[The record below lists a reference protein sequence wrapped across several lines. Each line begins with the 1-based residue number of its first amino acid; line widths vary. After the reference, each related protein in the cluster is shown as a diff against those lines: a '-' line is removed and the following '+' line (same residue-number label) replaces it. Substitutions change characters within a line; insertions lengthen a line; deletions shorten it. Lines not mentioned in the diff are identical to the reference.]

1 MKHRAIAAL
10 AFSTAIL
17 FALPAAA
24 DIGFRGW
31 GPRAGVSDSPDQIVG
46 GVHFDMGEFM
56 RRVRFQPSFEIG
68 FGDDARTAAGNFMV
82 SYYFPVEGDFTPY
95 AGGQLS
101 AVFFDFDDD
110 DGDDGSDTEIGPAG
124 VGGFETRLDS
134 GNRFLLEVQVGFQDL
149 PDVKLMAGWT
159 FK

>member
-10 AFSTAIL
+10 VFSTAML

-24 DIGFRGW
+24 DIGLRGW
-31 GPRAGVSDSPDQIVG
+31 GPRVGASDSPDQIVG
-46 GVHFDMGEFM
+46 GVHFDMGEFS

-68 FGDDARTAAGNFMV
+68 FGDDVISAAGNFMV

-101 AVFFDFDDD
+101 AVFFDFDEG
-110 DGDDGSDTEIGPAG
+110 DGDSDTEIGPAG

-134 GNRFLLEVQVGFQDL
+134 GNRFLLELQVGFSDL
-149 PDVKLMAGWT
+149 PDMKLMAGWT